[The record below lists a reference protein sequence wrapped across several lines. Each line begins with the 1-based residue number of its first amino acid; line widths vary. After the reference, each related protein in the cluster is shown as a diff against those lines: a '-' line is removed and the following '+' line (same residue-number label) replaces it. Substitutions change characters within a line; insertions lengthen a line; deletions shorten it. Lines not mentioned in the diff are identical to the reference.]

1 MKCSDLIRLAI
12 KETALQKF
20 KLLLGLL
27 LWISLITVAL
37 CVYRFSFSFR
47 DCLYQYLRKYNSSIT
62 AVDYV
67 TEEPLED
74 LKKLEQ
80 IEIGSEEISL
90 RVQNNYHL
98 KFLTQEN
105 VEITLP
111 VNNVVVTAITSSYD
125 TTMLEGRA
133 LTAADD
139 TEDGNAVVIG
149 KSLAEAYDIHVG
161 DAMTA
166 SMHGHKLRTMTVCG
180 IGNEDDNIIWIPA
193 RPYLSIHENTG
204 VYCPATVSL
213 TVHNPAAYYDLKEYL
228 DSKGII
234 IYSEF
239 EKGLGI
245 IEIASEVF
253 WLISLLCML
262 LAMFSMIN
270 YCSIFIAERNSY
282 IVLLKTLGMKE
293 ISVSL
298 LFYSVI
304 IGLFFIAYTISI
316 LLQKIV
322 YLHFQAVFTSIL
334 KVTVESVDHFA
345 SFALLC
351 FLINVIFVSIA
362 FFGKIGKLIHGE
374 DIAAV
379 RLQDN

>member
-1 MKCSDLIRLAI
+1 M
-12 KETALQKF
+12 
-20 KLLLGLL
+20 
-27 LWISLITVAL
+27 
-37 CVYRFSFSFR
+37 
-47 DCLYQYLRKYNSSIT
+47 
-62 AVDYV
+62 
-67 TEEPLED
+67 
-74 LKKLEQ
+74 
-80 IEIGSEEISL
+80 
-90 RVQNNYHL
+90 
-98 KFLTQEN
+98 
-105 VEITLP
+105 
-111 VNNVVVTAITSSYD
+111 
-125 TTMLEGRA
+125 
-133 LTAADD
+133 
-139 TEDGNAVVIG
+139 
-149 KSLAEAYDIHVG
+149 
-161 DAMTA
+161 
-166 SMHGHKLRTMTVCG
+166 
-180 IGNEDDNIIWIPA
+180 
-193 RPYLSIHENTG
+193 
-204 VYCPATVSL
+204 
-213 TVHNPAAYYDLKEYL
+213 

-270 YCSIFIAERNSY
+270 YCSIFIAERKSY

-293 ISVSL
+293 IFVSI

-351 FLINVIFVSIA
+351 FLINVIFVSFA

>member
-1 MKCSDLIRLAI
+1 MKCSDLIHLAS

-111 VNNVVVTAITSSYD
+111 VNNVVATAITSSYD

-139 TEDGNAVVIG
+139 TEDGKAVVIS
-149 KSLAEAYDIHVG
+149 KSLAEAYGIRVG

-180 IGNEDDNIIWIPA
+180 INNEDDNIIWIPA
-193 RPYLSIHENTG
+193 RPYLSIHE
-204 VYCPATVSL
+204 SL
-213 TVHNPAAYYDLKEYL
+213 
-228 DSKGII
+228 
-234 IYSEF
+234 
-239 EKGLGI
+239 
-245 IEIASEVF
+245 
-253 WLISLLCML
+253 
-262 LAMFSMIN
+262 
-270 YCSIFIAERNSY
+270 
-282 IVLLKTLGMKE
+282 
-293 ISVSL
+293 
-298 LFYSVI
+298 
-304 IGLFFIAYTISI
+304 
-316 LLQKIV
+316 
-322 YLHFQAVFTSIL
+322 
-334 KVTVESVDHFA
+334 
-345 SFALLC
+345 
-351 FLINVIFVSIA
+351 
-362 FFGKIGKLIHGE
+362 
-374 DIAAV
+374 
-379 RLQDN
+379 